1 MELEKL
7 VKINLDEEPI
17 DTAVQH
23 KNIAFYNLDK
33 NTAKFQF
40 LVTNK
45 KRPLLVSSKN
55 VKGYAFFK
63 SENGSTSGAINLDF
77 IDPMK
82 GLLGLTLP
90 THFLNAATNTLVYG
104 ELYLSLNDA
113 DGKGKDDTVVLGRF
127 SFKVKESL
135 INEIESDIKVRYIQK
150 FDDLND
156 EIREKVDMLTI
167 DIENINNVV
176 NDVKAIGETAK
187 ADITLTK
194 DASIEEITVA
204 RVSAITEIVFEKTNA
219 LTAID
224 EKEGHVLTSYEL
236 ALTDFNTN
244 VEAVTAEFNENTAN
258 ANNVI
263 DAKMTEFNA
272 NLANNNFVTN
282 EGLSN
287 TMNES
292 NWQKFRLTL
301 EDGGAIYINFSDKT
315 EEDILA
321 LETGIYYLSNATI
334 SATPSSKNAFVT
346 VKQRS
351 GGVIKHVEFR
361 PYNSSQVWLNRYYTE
376 WSGWELISHEVS
388 DTDWI
393 LLDFINGA
401 VVNNAALA
409 DKDKGFVSAYRI
421 VEDKG
426 TKRLLLR
433 LNGSN
438 IDSGQIIAQLPN
450 DIVTGQQRGF
460 VSTADANGF
469 AVATV
474 RTGGQININIPA
486 PHTSTWKKATTNW
499 FYGQLEFTI

>member
-7 VKINLDEEPI
+7 VKINLDEEPL
-17 DTAVQH
+17 DTAIQH

-63 SENGSTSGAINLDF
+63 SENGSTSGAIKLDF
-77 IDPMK
+77 IDSMK
-82 GLLGLTLP
+82 GILGMTLP
-90 THFLNAATNTLVYG
+90 DFFLNAATNTLVFG

-127 SFKVKESL
+127 SFRVKESL
-135 INEIESDIKVRYIQK
+135 INEIESDIKVRYIQM

-156 EIREKVDMLTI
+156 EIRTKIEMLTEE
-167 DIENINNVV
+167 IENINNVV
-176 NDVKAIGETAK
+176 NDVKAVGETAK
-187 ADITLTK
+187 ADIILTK

-204 RVSAITEIVFEKTNA
+204 KVSAIAEIVFEKTNA
-219 LTAID
+219 LIAIG
-224 EKEGHVLTSYEL
+224 EKESHILTSYEL

-244 VEAVTAEFNENTAN
+244 AEAVTTEFNENTAN

-263 DAKMTEFNA
+263 DAKMAEFNS
-272 NLANNNFVTN
+272 NLADNNFVTN

-292 NWQKFRLTL
+292 NWQKFRLTS
-301 EDGGAIYINFSDKT
+301 EDGGAIYINFSHKT
-315 EEDILA
+315 EADLLA
-321 LETGIYYLSNATI
+321 LGTGIYYLSNATI
-334 SATPSSKNAFVT
+334 SATPSSENAFVT

-351 GGVIKHVEFR
+351 DGVIKHIEYR

-401 VVNNAALA
+401 VVNNAVLA
-409 DKDKGFVSAYRI
+409 DEDKGFVSAYRI

-426 TKRLLLR
+426 TKRLMLR

-438 IDSGQIIAQLPN
+438 IDSGQIIAQLPSG
-450 DIVTGQQRGF
+450 IVTGQQRGF
-460 VSTADANGF
+460 ISTADANGF
-469 AVATV
+469 AVATI
-474 RTGGQININIPA
+474 RTGGQINISIPA

>member
-7 VKINLDEEPI
+7 VKINLDEEPL
-17 DTAVQH
+17 DTAIQH

-63 SENGSTSGAINLDF
+63 SENGSTSGAIKLNF

-82 GLLGLTLP
+82 GILGLTLP
-90 THFLNAATNTLVYG
+90 QHFLNAATNSLVYG
-104 ELYLSLNDA
+104 ELYLSLNDV

-127 SFKVKESL
+127 SFRVKESL
-135 INEIESDIKVRYIQK
+135 INEIESDIKVRYIQM

-156 EIREKVDMLTI
+156 EIRVKIEMLET

-176 NDVKAIGETAK
+176 NDVKEVGETVK
-187 ADITLTK
+187 TDISLVK
-194 DASIEEITVA
+194 DSSIEEITTA
-204 RVSAITEIVFEKTNA
+204 RVSAITEIIFEKTNA
-219 LTAID
+219 LTEIE

-236 ALTDFNTN
+236 ALTDFNDNAET
-244 VEAVTAEFNENTAN
+244 VTATFNENTAN
-258 ANNVI
+258 ANKEI
-263 DAKMTEFNA
+263 DDKMTEFNT
-272 NLANNNFVTN
+272 NLAENNFVTN
-282 EGLSN
+282 EGLAT
-287 TMNES
+287 TMTNS

-301 EDGGAIYINFSDKT
+301 EDGGAIYLNFADKS
-315 EEDILA
+315 EDDILA

-351 GGVIKHVEFR
+351 GGVIKHIEYR

-401 VVNNAALA
+401 VVNNAKLEDNDTA
-409 DKDKGFVSAYRI
+409 FVSAYRI

-426 TKRLLLR
+426 TKRLMLR

-438 IDSGQIIAQLPN
+438 IDSGQIVAQLPSG
-450 DIVTGQQRGF
+450 IVTGQQRGF
-460 VSTADANGF
+460 ISTVDANGF
-469 AVATV
+469 AVATI
-474 RTGGQININIPA
+474 RTGGQINISIPA